1 MICVLNIITSQN
13 SIFYICSG
21 CQAFYE
27 QPLGKV
33 VEKVSDKTGQTNL
46 LYRQQT
52 GPPVDGK
59 CPECDSALH
68 VGVNFVCIKII
79 CLLLIL

>member
-1 MICVLNIITSQN
+1 MIDVLNINIITSQN

-68 VGVNFVCIKII
+68 VGVNFTC
-79 CLLLIL
+79 